1 MTYVI
6 TDLCTKDGAC
16 TDVCPVDCTHP
27 RKDEEEFGTAP
38 KLYID
43 PELCIDCGACVP
55 VCPPTAIFPQ
65 DELPADKAQF
75 LDVDGEWYQARR

>member
-1 MTYVI
+1 VTYVI

-16 TDVCPVDCTHP
+16 VDVCPVDCIHP
-27 RKDEEEFGTAP
+27 RKDEEEIGTAP

-55 VCPPTAIFPQ
+55 VCPPVAIFPQ
-65 DELPADKAQF
+65 DELPADKTQF
-75 LDVDGEWYQARR
+75 LEVDAEWYQARR